1 MKHTAASFGSSA
13 ATPIFERVRAC
24 QNSAKGKRLVRDA
37 SLTRGEIESLVG
49 PNGAG
54 KSSLLVAL
62 ALGEG
67 TASE

>member
-1 MKHTAASFGSSA
+1 MLTATNLAVH
-13 ATPIFERVRAC
+13 R
-24 QNSAKGKRLVRDA
+24 KGKPLVRDA
-37 SLTRGEIESLVG
+37 SLTLHRGEVVALVG

-67 TASE
+67 TVQ